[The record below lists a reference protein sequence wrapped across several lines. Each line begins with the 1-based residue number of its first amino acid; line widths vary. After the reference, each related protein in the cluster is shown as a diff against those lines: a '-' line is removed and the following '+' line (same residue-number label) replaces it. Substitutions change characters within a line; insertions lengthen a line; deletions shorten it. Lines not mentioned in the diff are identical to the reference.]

1 MQIYSDSKVS
11 DFLQSITENQS
22 VGFLNE
28 WNAGRNHREKIY
40 ISYDSTNKNC
50 QTGQF
55 VHY

>member
-22 VGFLNE
+22 VVFLNE

-55 VHY
+55 VLN